1 MSSEEQYYLGNEL
14 LGWGPD
20 QGRSAVISP
29 SAMTSKLWSLS
40 QEDWEWLDI
49 SIYFSFPFSM
59 SSFHCYWVQEEM
71 ASHISVWCVLVSG
84 VFVVDWF
91 PLVCRFIHRVARFSS
106 CLFWLASQHSGVVL
120 SNRTS
125 CNVSVC
131 ASGLPM
137 EVAPHPPHVTSMI
150 EETFLTCILCILKLM
165 HL

>member
-20 QGRSAVISP
+20 QGVLSSLQVLWSPAVISFSGRLRMTGNFCLLP
-29 SAMTSKLWSLS
+29 SHFL
-40 QEDWEWLDI
+40 
-49 SIYFSFPFSM
+49 FPCPLFTVT
-59 SSFHCYWVQEEM
+59 WVQEEM
-71 ASHISVWCVLVSG
+71 VPHISVWCVLVSG
-84 VFVVDWF
+84 VFVVYWS
-91 PLVCRFIHRVARFSS
+91 PLVCHFIDRVARFSS

-137 EVAPHPPHVTSMI
+137 EVAPGPPHVTSVI
-150 EETFLTCILCILKLM
+150 EETFLIRISCILKLI